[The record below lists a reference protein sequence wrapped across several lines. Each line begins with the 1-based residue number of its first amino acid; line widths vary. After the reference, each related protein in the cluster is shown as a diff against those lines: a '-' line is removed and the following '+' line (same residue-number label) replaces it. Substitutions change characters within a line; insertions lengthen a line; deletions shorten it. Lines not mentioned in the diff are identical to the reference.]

1 MAYFG
6 SAHDSVAS
14 HQLAAVTYYCV
25 DDGRS
30 DPWNRGSS
38 ALHSLDFGLELAF
51 GPIVLGLTWRQVG
64 HMFAL
69 HVITGSLRS
78 GFPAARSYDVH
89 TIEPWKDL
97 LAQRV
102 VGLREYL
109 HSASGDAEA
118 LEIDFGSRT
127 IVVAAASYLPDEDR
141 VLNGCDEIIVFKDSA
156 GAQTYLGLPHRRES
170 KESTSGTTFQEAK
183 MKKWL
188 TKWGFKIP

>member
-6 SAHDSVAS
+6 PAHDSVAS

-38 ALHSLDFGLELAF
+38 ALHSLDFGLDLSF
-51 GPIVLGLTWRQVG
+51 GPIVLGLTWRQVS
-64 HMFAL
+64 HTFAL
-69 HVITGSLRS
+69 NVVTGSLRS

-97 LAQRV
+97 LGQRV

-156 GAQTYLGLPHRRES
+156 GAQTYLGLPN
-170 KESTSGTTFQEAK
+170 TSSGE
-183 MKKWL
+183 
-188 TKWGFKIP
+188 